1 MKEIKSIIKTY
12 DELSQNQKMALA
24 TVIRVEGS
32 SYRRE
37 GARMLVMENG
47 NWIGGISGGCLE
59 GDALRKAQLAMFQ
72 DKPSVVTYDTT
83 DDDAQ
88 SIGVG
93 LGCNGI
99 IDVLITPLP
108 KSSDNALEVLRQCT
122 NERQP
127 NILVTIAHNDQGPA
141 QLYPGYMIRYRDK
154 AQLETTLSKAGLADR
169 LYDDITSVIEKKK
182 SRIGDYQLPNGGSV
196 RVFIEF
202 LTPTIR
208 LLLFGGNYDV
218 FPMAQLGKDLG
229 RHVTIYANPHKL
241 SREIFQQADEVK
253 AKDDLIAIDAYT
265 ACILMAH
272 DYKTDL
278 KNLRR
283 LLRTQVPY
291 IGMLGP
297 RKRTDKMLDEMEREG
312 VTLTDHDQ
320 GRLHSPVGLDIGA
333 LSPEEIALS
342 VLAEITAYFSNRK
355 GGFLKHRE
363 GTIHERHF

>member
-12 DELSQNQKMALA
+12 DELDRHQKLALA
-24 TVIRVEGS
+24 TVVRVEGS
-32 SYRRE
+32 SYRRA
-37 GARMLVMENG
+37 GARMLVMEDG

-72 DKPSVVTYDTT
+72 DKPSLVTYDTT

-99 IDVLITPLP
+99 IDVLIAPLKDEP
-108 KSSDNALEVLRQCT
+108 DNALEVLRRCT
-122 NERQP
+122 DERQP
-127 NILVTIAHNDQGPA
+127 NILITISHNEEGPEA
-141 QLYPGYMIRYRDK
+141 LYPGRMFRYESSEQLK
-154 AQLETTLSKAGLADR
+154 AVLPEGAPVRALQADVETALGLQKSVTGHYELE
-169 LYDDITSVIEKKK
+169 
-182 SRIGDYQLPNGGSV
+182 NGGSV
-196 RVFIEF
+196 SAFIEF

-218 FPMAQLGKDLG
+218 FPMAQLAKDLG
-229 RHVTIYANPHKL
+229 RHVTVYANPHKL
-241 SREIFQQADEVK
+241 SRSVFQQADEVK
-253 AKDDLIAIDAYT
+253 AKEDPVEVDAYT

-278 KNLRR
+278 NNLRR
-283 LLRTQVPY
+283 LLQTEVPY

-297 RKRTDKMLDEMEREG
+297 RKRTNKMLDELAEEG
-312 VTLTDHDQ
+312 ITLSESDQ
-320 GRLHSPVGLDIGA
+320 ERLHSPVGLDIGA

-342 VLAEITAYFSNRK
+342 VLAEIRAYFSGRQ
-355 GGFLKHRE
+355 GGFLKHRS
-363 GTIHERHF
+363 GTIHERG